1 MNPCFWCS
9 LWRCG
14 EKKLLVANCLSIF
27 GFDIYDTWKVSNE
40 PPLQFNRQ
48 RKNKSNNHFFEAGE
62 VYLWTKAQLLFSQVA
77 KCIQKSRICCRV
89 QGNVSSGQWH
99 PEIKK
104 MMLQKKKTKTLPSEL
119 LLGGDAK
126 GANYPNIIINHQRT
140 PRHSDRR
147 YVTTTSRFVLVFILY
162 IWN

>member
-48 RKNKSNNHFFEAGE
+48 KKTSQTITSLKLEKYTFEKRPSSCFLKQQSVSKNPGYVAESKGTFLAANGTRK
-62 VYLWTKAQLLFSQVA
+62 L
-77 KCIQKSRICCRV
+77 
-89 QGNVSSGQWH
+89 
-99 PEIKK
+99 KK

-126 GANYPNIIINHQRT
+126 GANYPNIITNHQRT

-162 IWN
+162 I